1 MPADV
6 PLSALDLFRAAASEA
21 DGAETALRARYAE
34 DLKAV
39 ERARVFANR
48 RLALMMA
55 LCSGVQGAQD
65 DASAYAAGEKVLQE
79 EMGLSRTSAAH
90 VPLIDAFRPVID
102 LLDTLLNCEDEA
114 APQSAVEALGAYEVQ
129 YRSLTGQEFFALY
142 DVYRSE
148 TPVVDF

>member
-6 PLSALDLFRAAASEA
+6 RLSALDLFRAAASEA
-21 DGAETALRARYAE
+21 DGAEAALRARYTE
-34 DLKAV
+34 ELKGL

-55 LCSGVQGAQD
+55 LCAHVEGAKD
-65 DASAYAAGEKVLQE
+65 DASAYAAGEKALEE
-79 EMGLSRTSAAH
+79 EMGLTRTSEAH

-102 LLDTLLNCEDEA
+102 LIDTLLNCEDEA
-114 APQSAVEALGAYEVQ
+114 APQSVVEALSAYEAR
-129 YRSLTGQEFFALY
+129 YTALTGQAFFALY